1 MNEKEIETKFYLSN
15 LHLMEKKLRKA
26 GARLSKERVFE
37 INLRFD
43 TPDGYLT
50 RQSQVLRLRQDSRV
64 RMTYKGP
71 SEAGAAAAV
80 RREVEFELSSFEAGR
95 NLLEALGYQVHF
107 IYEKFRTTY
116 LFENVEIVLD
126 EMPYGNFCEI
136 EGPDPQTLQKIAE
149 QFELDW
155 EKRCNL
161 SYTFLFNQLKASTYS
176 ELDNLTFEAFKNLQ
190 VKPEELNL
198 QPADL

>member
-1 MNEKEIETKFYLSN
+1 MNEQEIETKFYLSN
-15 LHLMEKKLRKA
+15 LHVMEKKLRKA

-43 TPDGYLT
+43 TPAGDLT
-50 RQSQVLRLRQDSRV
+50 RQQQVLRLRQDSRV

-71 SEAGAAAAV
+71 AEAGAAAAV
-80 RREVEFELSSFEAGR
+80 RREIEFELSSFEAGR
-95 NLLEALGYQVHF
+95 HLLEALGYQVNF

-136 EGPDPQTLQKIAE
+136 EGPDTQTLQKIAE
-149 QFELDW
+149 KLDLDW
-155 EKRCNL
+155 GKRCNL
-161 SYTFLFNQLKASTYS
+161 SYTFLFRRLKEGFYP
-176 ELDNLTFEAFKNLQ
+176 ELSNLTFEAFKNLQ
-190 VKPEELNL
+190 IKPEEMNL
-198 QPADL
+198 QPADS